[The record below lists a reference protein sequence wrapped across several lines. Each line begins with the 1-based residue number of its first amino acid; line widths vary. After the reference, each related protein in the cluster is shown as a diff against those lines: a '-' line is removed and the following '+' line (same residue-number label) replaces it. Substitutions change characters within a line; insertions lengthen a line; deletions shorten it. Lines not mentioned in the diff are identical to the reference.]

1 MANKGHL
8 YEAEDGFRWQL
19 RAGNGRII
27 AESGEAY
34 TTKKKAQ
41 DAYLKVFDGQFSLHD
56 EYGDELTTVED
67 KTELVS
73 LGGGSGGSAG
83 GSHNNTAFDALPNDP
98 NHPLYSPLTIDGNK

>member
-34 TTKKKAQ
+34 TTAKKAQ
-41 DAYLKVFDGQFSLHD
+41 DAFAKVFGIQFSLYD
-56 EYGDELTTVED
+56 EEGNELLTDDEKQPEPVAAAAG
-67 KTELVS
+67 K
-73 LGGGSGGSAG
+73 GGG
-83 GSHNNTAFDALPNDP
+83 AFDGLPQDP
-98 NHPLYSPLTIDGNK
+98 NHPLYSPLTVDGNKARA